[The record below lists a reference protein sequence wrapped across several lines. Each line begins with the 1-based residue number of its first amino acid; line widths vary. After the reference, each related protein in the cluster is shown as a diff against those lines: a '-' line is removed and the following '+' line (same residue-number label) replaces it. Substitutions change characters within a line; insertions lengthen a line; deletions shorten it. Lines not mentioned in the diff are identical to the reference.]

1 MHRFRFIF
9 GLSFLYF
16 TASTA
21 FAASSSAD
29 AAHLH
34 VQLIV
39 PAAQLNLGAS
49 SNAGLYFKLEPG
61 WHVYWQNAGDS
72 GEPPRLQWSLPKGIT
87 AGPMQFP
94 APSRLPLGPFMDFGY
109 ENEVLFPFSLDV
121 ASSAKPGPVALD
133 AKVNWLVCREVC
145 MPGKAELEVDRVIPA
160 TTGQGAE
167 LSPDKEIYDRL
178 VGQLP
183 KSFPST
189 DTAVFQPTATG
200 FRLAVTTG
208 QRETQAAFFPED
220 ENILDNP
227 APQVLTPTPEGFF
240 LDVKRDANLA
250 ANPAKLNGVI
260 ELSGGRNY
268 EIEAPAGTITS
279 AISGLLPCGTGA
291 LAKSQ
296 LTLLRI
302 VGLAFLGGLL
312 LNLMPCVFP
321 VLFLKGLAL
330 VNSGNEEKHKLRAHG
345 FVYAIGILVSFWA
358 LVALLLALR
367 AAGATLGWGFQFQSP
382 VFLSLM
388 AGLLFFLGLSLA
400 GQFEIGLTLTS
411 AGGSLAAKQG
421 FAGSFFTG
429 VLAVVV
435 ATPCTAPFMGAAI
448 GYALAQPA
456 AVTFAV
462 FTSLAL
468 GLAAPYVALT
478 LQPAWTRILPRPGVW
493 MDILKQAISVPIFG
507 TVIWLTWVV
516 AQAYGANLL
525 VALLAIFLLLAIAG
539 WFLGRWPA
547 QRWATTVAGLILV
560 AALVACITAPR
571 GLSGGPSS
579 APTLPSSEGP
589 AARSDTW
596 QPWSADA
603 VQHALAE
610 GQPVFVDFTASWCLS
625 CQVNERVALD
635 RPEVVQAFAA
645 ANVALFRA
653 DWTRADPAITQALTD
668 LGRSGVPVYAL
679 YTPGQSEPQ
688 LLPQVLTPGIVTDA
702 LSKLRKSAAGQLGAA
717 AGIAEFST
725 FCYHDSTGGR
735 MAQILIRKV
744 DERVK
749 ARLQRRA
756 KRNGRSMEAEV
767 REIVTDALKREE
779 KTPEVGFGTAS
790 VALFSGNGVFL
801 DKPIREWRGFPLKPI
816 NFDE

>member
-1 MHRFRFIF
+1 VRFSSSIF
-9 GLSFLYF
+9 GLALIVG
-16 TASTA
+16 
-21 FAASSSAD
+21 AALPAPAQANSAD

-39 PAAQLNLGAS
+39 PVAQLNRGAS
-49 SNAGLYFKLEPG
+49 ANAGLYFKLEAG

-72 GEPPRLQWSLPKGIT
+72 GEPPHIQWTLPTGIT
-87 AGPMQFP
+87 AGEMQFP
-94 APSRLPLGPFMDFGY
+94 APSRLPLGPLMDFGY

-121 ASSAKPGPVALD
+121 ASSAKAGPVALH

-145 MPGKAELEVDRVIPA
+145 IPGKAELEVDRVIPA
-160 TTGQGAE
+160 TPVPIAE
-167 LSPDKEIYDRL
+167 LSQDKEIYDRL

-183 KSFPST
+183 QPLPST
-189 DTAVFQPTATG
+189 DTAVFQPTAAG
-200 FRLAVTTG
+200 FRLAVSTG

-227 APQVLTPTPEGFF
+227 APQVLTPTPKGLV
-240 LDVKRDANLA
+240 LDLKKDANLA
-250 ANPAKLNGVI
+250 ANPGKLNGVI

-268 EIEAPAGTITS
+268 EFSGLPGTVAAPAPAPTAS
-279 AISGLLPCGTGA
+279 LAA
-291 LAKSQ
+291 LA
-296 LTLLRI
+296 RI

-345 FVYAIGILVSFWA
+345 LVYTIGILVSFWA

-421 FAGSFFTG
+421 YAGSFFTG

-462 FTSLAL
+462 FTTLAL

-478 LQPAWTRILPRPGVW
+478 LQPAWTRVLPKPGVW
-493 MDILKQAISVPIFG
+493 MDILKQAVSVPIFG
-507 TVIWLTWVV
+507 TVIWLAWVI
-516 AQAYGANLL
+516 AGAYGAGLL
-525 VALLAIFLLLAIAG
+525 LALLSEFLLLAIAG

-547 QRWATTVAGLILV
+547 KRWATTFAVLILAVVV
-560 AALVACITAPR
+560 AACFVAPKEFAATPT
-571 GLSGGPSS
+571 S
-579 APTLPSSEGP
+579 APAASSSGS
-589 AARSDTW
+589 AAAGGTW
-596 QPWSADA
+596 QPWSADS
-603 VQHALAE
+603 VQHALAA

-635 RPEVVQAFAA
+635 RPEVMHAFAA

-653 DWTRADPAITQALTD
+653 DWTREDPAITQALTD

-679 YTPGQSEPQ
+679 YTPGQSAPQ
-688 LLPQVLTPGIVTDA
+688 LLPQVLTMGIVIDA
-702 LSKLRKSAAGQLGAA
+702 LSKLP
-717 AGIAEFST
+717 
-725 FCYHDSTGGR
+725 HDAT
-735 MAQILIRKV
+735 Q
-744 DERVK
+744 
-749 ARLQRRA
+749 
-756 KRNGRSMEAEV
+756 
-767 REIVTDALKREE
+767 
-779 KTPEVGFGTAS
+779 
-790 VALFSGNGVFL
+790 VAPPSSNQ
-801 DKPIREWRGFPLKPI
+801 
-816 NFDE
+816 